1 MSERPLRELATPPDA
16 QEQGG
21 DEVLRAFVVD
31 GGLSIAIQR
40 AFDDPAT
47 WGRLLMEVARYVAGL
62 YGRESDI
69 SEEDALSEILRQFEL
84 EAASRESGSG
94 AIN

>member
-1 MSERPLRELATPPDA
+1 MAERELRELIAPPDA

-40 AFDDPAT
+40 AFDDPAI
-47 WGRLLMEVARYVAGL
+47 WGRLLMDVARYVAGL

-69 SEEDALSEILRQFEL
+69 SEEEALAEILRQFQL
-84 EAASRESGSG
+84 EADNRDSGT
-94 AIN
+94 IN

>member
-1 MSERPLRELATPPDA
+1 MADSELRELTPPPDA
-16 QEQGG
+16 VEQGG

-40 AFDDPAT
+40 AFDEPAI
-47 WGRLLMEVARYVAGL
+47 WGRLLMDVARYVAGL

-69 SEEDALSEILRQFEL
+69 SE
-84 EAASRESGSG
+84 
-94 AIN
+94 